1 LKEDLKSRNLG
12 SLKSKCEKKIIYF
25 SIKTKSLGKNK
36 RYKFS
41 RVASKENYRPN
52 KNSM

>member
-1 LKEDLKSRNLG
+1 LKEDSKSKNLG
-12 SLKSKCEKKIIYF
+12 SLRSKCGMKIKYF

-41 RVASKENYRPN
+41 RAASKENYRPH